1 MNQCQYGLSKISVP
15 KITIG
20 WILLNDGRPFD
31 SGIYK
36 KIVGVPPSLS
46 NANKKNMVIP
56 IDSSMVS
63 CLSTLDLWRRNQGLL
78 WPTVTGHPCKRRL
91 PLARFID
98 MKDLMPGRYGMDWYG
113 TVSSHKV

>member
-1 MNQCQYGLSKISVP
+1 MMADHLTLGF
-15 KITIG
+15 T
-20 WILLNDGRPFD
+20 
-31 SGIYK
+31 K
-36 KIVGVPPSLS
+36 KIVGGTLSLS

-56 IDSSMVS
+56 VDSSMVS

-98 MKDLMPGRYGMDWYG
+98 MKDFMPGRYGMVWYG
-113 TVSSHKV
+113 TVSSHKVRNIATMCSYQVLG